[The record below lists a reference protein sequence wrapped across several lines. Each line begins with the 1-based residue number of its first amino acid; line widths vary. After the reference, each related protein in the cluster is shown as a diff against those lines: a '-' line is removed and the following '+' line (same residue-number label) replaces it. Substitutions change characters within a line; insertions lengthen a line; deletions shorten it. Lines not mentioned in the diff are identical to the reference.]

1 VWNLARNT
9 GAKLVFYAP
18 ESTLKYLQDIQSKH
32 PIVAEFETIADW
44 SDFLILSRDLG
55 KNDNLLIIMSR
66 KEHQSYDPNM
76 DKVPGYLNKYFQE
89 NNYLLIYP
97 MQSGVKE
104 DENADLKNPSAIDT
118 LEKLD
123 EMRKTI
129 GKLFRKLK

>member
-1 VWNLARNT
+1 
-9 GAKLVFYAP
+9 
-18 ESTLKYLQDIQSKH
+18 
-32 PIVAEFETIADW
+32 
-44 SDFLILSRDLG
+44 
-55 KNDNLLIIMSR
+55 MSR